1 MSETQIQM
9 QIYRKL
15 PIQTAIRMT
24 IQRGKEGGEGQHK
37 EEVDEESEGGE
48 DDALSPLVTITNSN
62 KM

>member
-9 QIYRKL
+9 QIYRKI

-24 IQRGKEGGEGQHK
+24 IQRGKEEGQHK

-62 KM
+62 TM

>member
-24 IQRGKEGGEGQHK
+24 IQRGKEGAQ
-37 EEVDEESEGGE
+37 GGG
-48 DDALSPLVTITNSN
+48 
-62 KM
+62 

>member
-24 IQRGKEGGEGQHK
+24 IQSRVKRELK

>member
-1 MSETQIQM
+1 M
-9 QIYRKL
+9 QIYRKI

-62 KM
+62 TM